1 MEAQQEGPKTRIS
14 QEVHASKY
22 RMPGESFK
30 EAQNRFAGTL
40 ADDEEHFRQLRDILL
55 EQRFMGGGRTQL
67 AIGSPTATTAFNC
80 FVSSP
85 IEDDFNS
92 IMDGAKEAGKT
103 MRKGGG
109 IGYDFSRL
117 RPKGSLI
124 VSLGSQASGPISF
137 MRIFDSL
144 CKTVSSA
151 GHRRGAQ
158 MGVLRVDHPDIEE
171 FIHAKQNSTEL
182 TAFNISL
189 GITDEFM
196 ECVRDKKMFDL
207 VFEGRVHKQ
216 VFAPALWEM
225 IMRST
230 WDWAEPGVLFIDRIN
245 EYNNLWYCE
254 TIEATNPCGEQP
266 LPPNGACL
274 LGSYNLVKYVDFDDE
289 GTRSF
294 NFAQLMQDIP
304 IVTRAMDNIHDN
316 TVFPLEKQDVESQ
329 QKRRMGLGVTGLANA
344 IEALGFSY
352 GSPKFLEVAEDI
364 FKVLRDETYRT
375 SVALAK
381 EKGAFPMLDIDKFL
395 AGKFIKTL
403 PKTIRAGIRK
413 YGIRNSHLLSFAP
426 TGTISLTADN
436 VSGGVEPVFSYGYDR
451 TIQTENGPI
460 IEEVKD
466 YAYRTWGVRGKKAN
480 DCTADE
486 HLAVLALS
494 SRYVDSAVSK
504 TINCSPEM
512 PWEDFKSIYIKAWEQ
527 GCKGCTTFNSG
538 GKRFGILNDKPEE
551 DLEQEDKATPEETAQ
566 ACYIDFET
574 GQKECS

>member
-1 MEAQQEGPKTRIS
+1 MQGPQTKLS
-14 QEVHASKY
+14 QEVHATKY
-22 RMPGESFK
+22 RMGGESFK

-196 ECVRDKKMFDL
+196 RCVIDKKMFDL

-316 TVFPLEKQDVESQ
+316 TVFPLEKQAEESRN
-329 QKRRMGLGVTGLANA
+329 KRRMGLGVTGLANA

-364 FKVLRDETYRT
+364 FKVIRDETYRT

-381 EKGAFPMLDIDKFL
+381 EKGAFPMFDSEQYLL
-395 AGKFIKTL
+395 GLFIKTL
-403 PKTIRAGIRK
+403 PKTVRAGIKK

>member
-1 MEAQQEGPKTRIS
+1 MSAGPQTRLS
-14 QEVHASKY
+14 QEVHATKY
-22 RMPGESFK
+22 RMQGESFK
-30 EAQNRFAGTL
+30 EAQNRFASTL
-40 ADDEEHFRQLRDILL
+40 ADSEEHFYKLRDILL

-196 ECVRDKKMFDL
+196 RCVIDKKMFDL
-207 VFEGRVHKQ
+207 VFEGRVYKQ
-216 VFAPALWEM
+216 IFAPALWEM

-245 EYNNLWYCE
+245 EMNNLYYCE

-274 LGSYNLVKYVDFDDE
+274 LGSYNLVKYIDFDDE

-304 IVTRAMDNIHDN
+304 VVTRAMDNIHDN
-316 TVFPLEKQDVESQ
+316 TVFPLAKQEEESAD
-329 QKRRMGLGVTGLANA
+329 KRRMGLGVTGLANA

-364 FKVLRDETYRT
+364 FKVIRDETYRT

-381 EKGAFPMLDIDKFL
+381 EKGAFPALDIDKYL
-395 AGKFIKTL
+395 KGNFIKTL
-403 PKTIRAGIRK
+403 PKTVRAGIRK

-451 TIQTENGPI
+451 TIQTESGPVV
-460 IEEVKD
+460 EEVMD

-494 SRYVDSAVSK
+494 SQYVDSAVSK

-512 PWEDFKSIYIKAWEQ
+512 PWEEFKSIYVKAWEQ

-551 DLEQEDKATPEETAQ
+551 ELKAEDKAAPEEAAQ

>member
-1 MEAQQEGPKTRIS
+1 MQ
-14 QEVHASKY
+14 
-22 RMPGESFK
+22 GESFK
-30 EAQNRFAGTL
+30 EAQNRFASTL
-40 ADDEEHFRQLRDILL
+40 ADSEEHFYQLRDILL

-196 ECVRDKKMFDL
+196 KCVRDKKMFDL
-207 VFEGRVHKQ
+207 VFEGKVYKQ
-216 VFAPALWEM
+216 IFAPALWEM

-245 EYNNLWYCE
+245 EMNNLYYCE

-274 LGSYNLVKYVDFDDE
+274 LGSYNLVKYIDFDDE

-304 IVTRAMDNIHDN
+304 VVTRAMDNIHDN
-316 TVFPLEKQDVESQ
+316 TVFPLEKQADESRD
-329 QKRRMGLGVTGLANA
+329 KRRMGLGVTGLANA

-364 FKVLRDETYRT
+364 FRVIRDETYRT

-381 EKGAFPMLDIDKFL
+381 EKGAFPALDIDLYLKG
-395 AGKFIKTL
+395 AFIKTL
-403 PKTIRAGIRK
+403 PKTVRAGIKK

-451 TIQTENGPI
+451 TIQTEDGAI

-466 YAYRTWGVRGKKAN
+466 YAFRTWGVRGKKAN
-480 DCTADE
+480 DCTAEE
-486 HLAVLALS
+486 HLGVLALS
-494 SRYVDSAVSK
+494 SKYVDSAVSK
-504 TINCSPEM
+504 TINCSPDM
-512 PWEDFKSIYIKAWEQ
+512 PWEDFKSIYMGAWEQ

-551 DLEQEDKATPEETAQ
+551 ELETEVAVEAG